1 MLHRKKLK
9 PISDKRRRERLLEG
23 FIPNSTL
30 KRISD
35 KRRKQIV
42 EEKILS
48 QMLWIKQN
56 GKCAR
61 CGCVLF
67 GTFPPPSKHEII
79 RRSAGGDPL
88 SEENCE
94 ILCHACHDEVT
105 RNVNPK
111 DKGVHR

>member
-1 MLHRKKLK
+1 MKRTRIK
-9 PISDKRRRERLLEG
+9 PISDKKRKERLLQD
-23 FIPNSTL
+23 FVHNSTI

-42 EEKILS
+42 AEKILS
-48 QMLWIKQN
+48 QTLWIKQN
-56 GKCAR
+56 GLCNR
-61 CGCVLF
+61 CKGVLF
-67 GTFPPPSKHEII
+67 GTWPPPSKHEII
-79 RRSAGGDPL
+79 RRSAGGSPI

-94 ILCHACHDEVT
+94 ILCSACHDEVT

>member
-1 MLHRKKLK
+1 MKRTRIK
-9 PISDKRRRERLLEG
+9 PISDKRRKEQLLDG
-23 FIPNSTL
+23 FIPNSSL
-30 KRISD
+30 KRMSV
-35 KRRKQIV
+35 KRSKQIV

-48 QMLWIKQN
+48 RMLWIKQRGLCN
-56 GKCAR
+56 R
-61 CGCVLF
+61 CKRVLF

-105 RNVNPK
+105 RNVNPS